1 MLYLLLYYTYYLS
14 SLGIISPAYNTL
26 KLLYYI
32 YSLYSHKKKKR
43 DKITIIKE
51 EYNKEE
57 DVVVLEMTE
66 IN

>member
-14 SLGIISPAYNTL
+14 SLGVISPAYNTL

-32 YSLYSHKKKKR
+32 YSLYSHKKKQR
-43 DKITIIKE
+43 VTIIRE

-66 IN
+66 II

>member
-1 MLYLLLYYTYYLS
+1 MLYLLLYYTYYL

-32 YSLYSHKKKKR
+32 YSLYSHKKKQR

>member
-43 DKITIIKE
+43 VTIIRE

>member
-32 YSLYSHKKKKR
+32 YSLYSHKKKQR
-43 DKITIIKE
+43 VTIIKE

>member
-14 SLGIISPAYNTL
+14 SLGVISPAYNTL

-32 YSLYSHKKKKR
+32 YSLYSHKKKQR
-43 DKITIIKE
+43 VTIIKE

>member
-43 DKITIIKE
+43 VTIIKE

-66 IN
+66 LSN

>member
-14 SLGIISPAYNTL
+14 SLGIVSPAYNTL

-32 YSLYSHKKKKR
+32 YSLYSHKKKQR
-43 DKITIIKE
+43 VTIIKE

>member
-32 YSLYSHKKKKR
+32 YSLYSHKKKQR
-43 DKITIIKE
+43 VTIIRE